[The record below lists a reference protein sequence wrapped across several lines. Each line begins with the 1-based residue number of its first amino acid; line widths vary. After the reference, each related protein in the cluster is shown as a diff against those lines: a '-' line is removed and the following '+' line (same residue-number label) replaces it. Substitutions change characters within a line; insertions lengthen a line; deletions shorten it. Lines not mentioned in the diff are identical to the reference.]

1 MEEEGWWFLG
11 RGGRRKDKLIGLVIH
26 MTSCVCF
33 AWAVGLGCLGLETQ
47 EIPERKKECFF
58 FFFGKQRKNANALM
72 EYRKVFSDRTRQE
85 IPVFFFFFYLFKENK
100 II

>member
-33 AWAVGLGCLGLETQ
+33 AWAVGLGCLGIETQ
-47 EIPERKKECFF
+47 EKNEC
-58 FFFGKQRKNANALM
+58 
-72 EYRKVFSDRTRQE
+72 
-85 IPVFFFFFYLFKENK
+85 
-100 II
+100 

>member
-1 MEEEGWWFLG
+1 
-11 RGGRRKDKLIGLVIH
+11 

-33 AWAVGLGCLGLETQ
+33 ACAVGLGLET
-47 EIPERKKECFF
+47 EDKKE
-58 FFFGKQRKNANALM
+58 RKNANALM

-85 IPVFFFFFYLFKENK
+85 IPVFFFIYNRFKENK

>member
-11 RGGRRKDKLIGLVIH
+11 RGGRRKDKLIGGLVIH

-47 EIPERKKECFF
+47 EKNEC
-58 FFFGKQRKNANALM
+58 
-72 EYRKVFSDRTRQE
+72 
-85 IPVFFFFFYLFKENK
+85 
-100 II
+100 